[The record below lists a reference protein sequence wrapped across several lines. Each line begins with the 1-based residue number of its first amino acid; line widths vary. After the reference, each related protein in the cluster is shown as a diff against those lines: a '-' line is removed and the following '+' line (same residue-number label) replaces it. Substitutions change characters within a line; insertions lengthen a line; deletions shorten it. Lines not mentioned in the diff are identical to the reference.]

1 MHPYTHIY
9 LQAIIKKHS
18 GDGVQDDAFVPSSK
32 LITERRWTC
41 FDPWEKGCSSL
52 ARRRVD
58 LESKIR
64 ASTVLLTET
73 S

>member
-1 MHPYTHIY
+1 MHTYTYIY

-18 GDGVQDDAFVPSSK
+18 GDGVQDAFVPSSK
-32 LITERRWTC
+32 LITERRRTFC
-41 FDPWEKGCSSL
+41 DPWEKGCSLL

-64 ASTVLLTET
+64 PSTVLLTET